1 MIRHIDAEK
10 QQRQNL
16 KHRARN
22 RNAKETLKAGLRT
35 GRTAAAAKDAKGVAA
50 TTRLI
55 GRTAS
60 AGIIHKRKAS
70 RLISRL
76 AKAANKAKAAKA

>member
-1 MIRHIDAEK
+1 MIRHRDAEK

-22 RNAKETLKAGLRT
+22 RNAKQALKDGLRD
-35 GRTAAAAKDAKGVAA
+35 GRAAAAKSDAKGVAA
-50 TTRLI
+50 AMKLV

-70 RLISRL
+70 RLVSRL
-76 AKAANKAKAAKA
+76 AKAANRAKAAK